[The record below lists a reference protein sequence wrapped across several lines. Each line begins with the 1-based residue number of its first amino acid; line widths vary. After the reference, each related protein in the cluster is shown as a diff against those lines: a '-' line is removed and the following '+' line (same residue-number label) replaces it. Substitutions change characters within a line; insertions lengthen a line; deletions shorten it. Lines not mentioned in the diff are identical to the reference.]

1 MRGSVRS
8 PLGRQQKVD
17 SGYAAASL
25 RFASAWTSSG
35 SGPRDAAAT
44 LVRRCS
50 GLAVPTIALDTPGWL
65 GFLPA
70 VLGRRAGGAERLH
83 GPVLVLGRCPAG
95 HGAADAAKNREH
107 ILAVAR
113 EALREA
119 GDASLIGIAR
129 RAGVG
134 PGTLYRH
141 FPTREALIAAVY
153 SGDVE
158 RLVRSVP
165 QVLAEH
171 APLDAFRV
179 WFRTLADFVQL
190 KRGLGEALQ
199 SPVLQEVISTT
210 YAPVVSAVGELIAAC
225 TATAA

>member
-1 MRGSVRS
+1 MR
-8 PLGRQQKVD
+8 
-17 SGYAAASL
+17 
-25 RFASAWTSSG
+25 
-35 SGPRDAAAT
+35 
-44 LVRRCS
+44 
-50 GLAVPTIALDTPGWL
+50 
-65 GFLPA
+65 
-70 VLGRRAGGAERLH
+70 
-83 GPVLVLGRCPAG
+83 
-95 HGAADAAKNREH
+95 ADAAKNREH

-113 EALREA
+113 DALREA

-141 FPTREALIAAVY
+141 FPIREALIAAVY
-153 SGDVE
+153 KEDVE

-199 SPVLQEVISTT
+199 TPMLQEVTDSA

-225 TATAA
+225 AADGSMREGLDPEDVLLMMSFMTRVEPTSAASARADRAMELAIQGLRRH

>member
-1 MRGSVRS
+1 MR
-8 PLGRQQKVD
+8 
-17 SGYAAASL
+17 
-25 RFASAWTSSG
+25 
-35 SGPRDAAAT
+35 
-44 LVRRCS
+44 
-50 GLAVPTIALDTPGWL
+50 
-65 GFLPA
+65 
-70 VLGRRAGGAERLH
+70 
-83 GPVLVLGRCPAG
+83 
-95 HGAADAAKNREH
+95 ADATKNREH

-129 RAGVG
+129 QAGVG

-165 QVLAEH
+165 EVLAEH

-179 WFRTLADFVQL
+179 WFRTLADFVRL

-199 SPVLQEVISTT
+199 SPVLQEVISST

-225 TATAA
+225 AADGSMRDGLDPEDVLLMMSFMTRVEPTSAAAARADRAMELAIYGLRRP

>member
-1 MRGSVRS
+1 MR
-8 PLGRQQKVD
+8 
-17 SGYAAASL
+17 
-25 RFASAWTSSG
+25 
-35 SGPRDAAAT
+35 
-44 LVRRCS
+44 
-50 GLAVPTIALDTPGWL
+50 
-65 GFLPA
+65 
-70 VLGRRAGGAERLH
+70 
-83 GPVLVLGRCPAG
+83 
-95 HGAADAAKNREH
+95 ADAAKNREH

-119 GDASLIGIAR
+119 GDASLIG
-129 RAGVG
+129 RAGEPGVG

-153 SGDVE
+153 AGDVE

-165 QVLAEH
+165 EVLAEH

-179 WFRTLADFVQL
+179 WFRTLADFVRL

-225 TATAA
+225 TADGSMREGLDPEDVLLMMSFMTRVEPASAAAARADRAMELAISGLLQR

>member
-1 MRGSVRS
+1 MR
-8 PLGRQQKVD
+8 
-17 SGYAAASL
+17 
-25 RFASAWTSSG
+25 
-35 SGPRDAAAT
+35 
-44 LVRRCS
+44 
-50 GLAVPTIALDTPGWL
+50 
-65 GFLPA
+65 
-70 VLGRRAGGAERLH
+70 
-83 GPVLVLGRCPAG
+83 
-95 HGAADAAKNREH
+95 ADAAKNREH

-141 FPTREALIAAVY
+141 FPTREALVAAVY
-153 SGDVE
+153 KDDVE

-171 APLDAFRV
+171 APLDAFRL

-199 SPVLQEVISTT
+199 SPALQEVINNT

-225 TATAA
+225 AADGSMRDGLDPEDVLLMMSFMTRLERTPGAVARADRAMELAIYGLSRR

>member
-1 MRGSVRS
+1 MR
-8 PLGRQQKVD
+8 
-17 SGYAAASL
+17 
-25 RFASAWTSSG
+25 
-35 SGPRDAAAT
+35 
-44 LVRRCS
+44 
-50 GLAVPTIALDTPGWL
+50 
-65 GFLPA
+65 
-70 VLGRRAGGAERLH
+70 
-83 GPVLVLGRCPAG
+83 
-95 HGAADAAKNREH
+95 ADAAKNREH
-107 ILAVAR
+107 ILSIAR
-113 EALREA
+113 AALRES

-141 FPTREALIAAVY
+141 FPSREALIAAVY
-153 SGDVE
+153 KDDVE

-171 APLDAFRV
+171 GPLDAFRV

-210 YAPVVSAVGELIAAC
+210 YEPVVSAVGELIAAC
-225 TATAA
+225 VADGSMREGLDPEDVLLMMSFMTRLEPSPAALARADRAMELAIDGLRRH

>member
-1 MRGSVRS
+1 MR
-8 PLGRQQKVD
+8 
-17 SGYAAASL
+17 
-25 RFASAWTSSG
+25 
-35 SGPRDAAAT
+35 
-44 LVRRCS
+44 
-50 GLAVPTIALDTPGWL
+50 
-65 GFLPA
+65 
-70 VLGRRAGGAERLH
+70 
-83 GPVLVLGRCPAG
+83 
-95 HGAADAAKNREH
+95 ADATKNREH

-129 RAGVG
+129 QAGVG

-165 QVLAEH
+165 EVLAEH

-179 WFRTLADFVQL
+179 WFRTLADFVRL

-199 SPVLQEVISTT
+199 SPVLQEVISST

-225 TATAA
+225 AADGSMRDGLDPEDVLLMMSFMTRVEPTPAAAARADRMMELAIYGFHQR

>member
-1 MRGSVRS
+1 MR
-8 PLGRQQKVD
+8 
-17 SGYAAASL
+17 
-25 RFASAWTSSG
+25 
-35 SGPRDAAAT
+35 
-44 LVRRCS
+44 
-50 GLAVPTIALDTPGWL
+50 
-65 GFLPA
+65 
-70 VLGRRAGGAERLH
+70 
-83 GPVLVLGRCPAG
+83 
-95 HGAADAAKNREH
+95 ADAAKNREH

-158 RLVRSVP
+158 HLVRSVP

-199 SPVLQEVISTT
+199 TPVLQEVTDSA
-210 YAPVVSAVGELIAAC
+210 YAPVASAVGELIAAC
-225 TATAA
+225 IADGTMREGLDPEDVLLMMSFMTRVEPASAAAARADRAMELAIYGLRA

>member
-1 MRGSVRS
+1 MR
-8 PLGRQQKVD
+8 
-17 SGYAAASL
+17 
-25 RFASAWTSSG
+25 
-35 SGPRDAAAT
+35 
-44 LVRRCS
+44 
-50 GLAVPTIALDTPGWL
+50 
-65 GFLPA
+65 
-70 VLGRRAGGAERLH
+70 
-83 GPVLVLGRCPAG
+83 
-95 HGAADAAKNREH
+95 ADAAKNREH

-113 EALREA
+113 DALREA

-153 SGDVE
+153 RDDVE

-165 QVLAEH
+165 QVLAEY
-171 APLDAFRV
+171 APLDAFRA

-199 SPVLQEVISTT
+199 TPVLQEEINSA

-225 TATAA
+225 AADGSMREGLDPEDVLLMMSFMTRVEPTPAAAARADRAMELAIYGLRQP

>member
-1 MRGSVRS
+1 MR
-8 PLGRQQKVD
+8 
-17 SGYAAASL
+17 
-25 RFASAWTSSG
+25 
-35 SGPRDAAAT
+35 
-44 LVRRCS
+44 
-50 GLAVPTIALDTPGWL
+50 
-65 GFLPA
+65 
-70 VLGRRAGGAERLH
+70 
-83 GPVLVLGRCPAG
+83 
-95 HGAADAAKNREH
+95 ADAAKNREH

-113 EALREA
+113 EALRES

-141 FPTREALIAAVY
+141 FPSREALIAAVY

-165 QVLAEH
+165 QMLAEH
-171 APLDAFRV
+171 GPLDAFRV

-199 SPVLQEVISTT
+199 SPVLQEVISST
-210 YAPVVSAVGELIAAC
+210 YEPVVSAVGELIAAC
-225 TATAA
+225 VANGSMREGLDPEDVLLMMSFMTRLEPSPATLARADRAMELAIDGLRRH